1 VARRPEEPAVAD
13 DVEGDFH
20 DYESTLDLEGGL
32 HPGRS
37 AVPRGLNLV
46 VGVAVAIILAAA
58 AALLFIG

>member
-1 VARRPEEPAVAD
+1 MAD

-20 DYESTLDLEGGL
+20 DYESTRDLEGGL

-46 VGVAVAIILAAA
+46 VGVAVAVVLAAA